1 MSHFLGKAS
10 GASGT
15 GISLCVSGGMFRQAE
30 FLAAKKILGAW
41 QRASSEHK
49 ESKMELKD
57 TQRTVQA

>member
-1 MSHFLGKAS
+1 
-10 GASGT
+10 
-15 GISLCVSGGMFRQAE
+15 MFRQAE